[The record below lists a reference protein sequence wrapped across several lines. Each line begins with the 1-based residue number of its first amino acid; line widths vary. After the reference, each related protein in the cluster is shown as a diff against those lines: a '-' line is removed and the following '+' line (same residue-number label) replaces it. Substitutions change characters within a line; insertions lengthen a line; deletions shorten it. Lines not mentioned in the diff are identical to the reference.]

1 MSARDR
7 SLLLEWLRS
16 ELVGPCL
23 ADHHPQYRI
32 VELAGDSFELTH
44 ENLAEFRPVFYRPGA
59 DLPSDEIICHPQE
72 TPKGKYGVGLLYP
85 QQIRQP
91 EIQDEPPEAEG
102 DGAQDASAEVEA
114 GEDAALPEEEEED
127 AVDEELAGE
136 PGDDLDLSV
145 HDRFQPGTM
154 GLSFFTEL
162 GAEGVII
169 IRLPSRWNFAWQEDG
184 RAFPVNGWYRRV
196 RRLQR
201 AAGKD
206 EKDREY
212 DAWARSPI
220 AAEAIEVRIP
230 ASSFKERRV
239 IPKNIPV
246 VKGCPLHLRL
256 EVYPRRDDVSGR
268 PDHWLVTVVLRNVTP
283 HDSAAPTTSRILF
296 QSHLE
301 VSVEKGQFRPYPE
314 SQLVTEMQDN
324 DERSLALLYSDF
336 ATWGIGHGCAA
347 GWDSEPGQAP
357 ALLYADIMPAVE
369 TPSMTPDIRDETG
382 GAISVSMR
390 EPMNLPRWEKG
401 LTGTTW
407 DSLGGIVDGYKRWIE
422 RAEGDAAKL
431 PPHHKQTA
439 ERHLLACWKSHERMK
454 EGLKILKSDSLA
466 HRAFC
471 LANQAMLLQQI
482 ATKVIE
488 RRPLI
493 YEEADKEVRPRG
505 SLDSPAERLVAGNYD
520 ATRYGTWRAFQ
531 IAFLLMSLP
540 GCVDD
545 DGADRGIVDLIWF
558 PTGGGKTEA
567 YLGVAAFLM
576 FHERLLQ
583 SRQGTNELARDGTN
597 VLMRYTLRMLTTQQ
611 FQRAASLVCAMEVM
625 RRDLARKKDHSLGE
639 SRFSLGLWI
648 GKDGAPNSITDAAEK
663 IRAYRSGAD
672 WQKGNPLVLTEC
684 PWCRSQIG
692 RYQYNDDDDPPK
704 GWKVNDWRQQRLRG
718 LVEFE
723 GAWRLRC
730 SDRPCPFNDHG
741 KETIPVQVIDEVLYQ
756 EPPSMLIGTADKFAM
771 LAYIPAAR
779 GLFGLAA
786 QGKEI
791 VRRRCPPAF
800 IIQDELHLISG
811 PLGTLFGLY
820 EGVIESLCS
829 YTRGEELIRPKIV
842 CSTATIR
849 GASEQVKALFAREE
863 LNLFPNPGLAIS
875 DSFFGTFARKSNRR
889 LEHGR
894 LYVGL
899 HTTNLPS
906 VQTAQVRVFSRI
918 MQAVVGCLPEDELIP
933 DTQAQRRDPWWTL
946 LVFYN
951 SLRELGGGKT
961 LFEGDIRSRMS
972 FLARRDGTPQRDWG
986 IPDELSGRLLQ
997 DQIVTA
1003 LDRLA
1008 VPYRRPTVEPW
1019 PMNVALASNI
1029 IEVGV
1034 DIDRLS
1040 LIGIVGQPKTTA
1052 QYIQVTGRI
1061 GRRWW
1066 ERPGLVLML
1075 YNPSKARDRSHFE
1088 QFHSYHRRLYERV
1101 EPTSATPFSASAIER
1116 ALAGAVLTFIRQTA
1130 PDSPTPLHTRYAKA
1144 LERAAEL
1151 VLARCESVEEHD
1163 CEHARETIER
1173 VCREFERVWQA
1184 TPHDRWNAWS
1194 LTEDLKPLMRTFDQY
1209 ASARQRQTSVPV
1221 PTSLRQVDRSG
1232 ELQITHILL
1241 DDQQ

>member
-1 MSARDR
+1 MSAKDR

-16 ELVGPCL
+16 ELAGPCL
-23 ADHHPQYRI
+23 ADHHAQHR
-32 VELAGDSFELTH
+32 VVQLAGESFELTQ
-44 ENLAEFRPVFYRPGA
+44 ENLSEFRPVFYRPGEG
-59 DLPSDEIICHPQE
+59 LPLDEIICHPQE
-72 TPKGKYGVGLLYP
+72 TPKGKYGIGLLYP
-85 QQIRQP
+85 EQTRHP
-91 EIQDEPPEAEG
+91 ELQDQSAEG
-102 DGAQDASAEVEA
+102 DGGEDASAETPEA
-114 GEDAALPEEEEED
+114 ADAAQPPEEDED
-127 AVDEELAGE
+127 TDDEEVASDA
-136 PGDDLDLSV
+136 GDDLEISV
-145 HDRFQPGTM
+145 QDRFQPGTM
-154 GLSFFTEL
+154 GLSFFAEL
-162 GAEGVII
+162 GSAGAII
-169 IRLPSRWNFAWQEDG
+169 VRLPGRRSFAWQEEG
-184 RAFPVNGWYRRV
+184 RAFPMNGWYRRV
-196 RRLQR
+196 KRRQR

-206 EKDREY
+206 DRDREY
-212 DAWARSPI
+212 EAWARSPL
-220 AAEAIEVRIP
+220 AQETIELRVP
-230 ASSFKERRV
+230 VASFRERRV
-239 IPKNIPV
+239 VRLDVPV
-246 VKGCPLHLRL
+246 AQGCPLRLRL
-256 EVYPRRDDVSGR
+256 ELYPRRDDLTDR
-268 PDHWLVTVVLRNVTP
+268 PDHWLVTVVLRNITP
-283 HDSAAPTTSRILF
+283 HESEAPITSRILF
-296 QSHLE
+296 QSYFE
-301 VSVEKGQFRPYPE
+301 VSVEQGSFEPYPE
-314 SQLVTEMQDN
+314 SQVVTEMQDE

-336 ATWGIGHGCAA
+336 ATWGIGHACAA
-347 GWDSEPGQAP
+347 GWDSEPGTVP

-369 TPSMTPDIRDETG
+369 TPSMTPDIRDEAG
-382 GAISVSMR
+382 AAISVSMR
-390 EPMNLPRWEKG
+390 ELMDLPAWQNG
-401 LTGTTW
+401 LAGTAW
-407 DSLGGIVDGYKRWIE
+407 DRLDAIVAGYGCWIE
-422 RAEGDAAKL
+422 RAEEQSAGLSA
-431 PPHHKQTA
+431 HHRETA
-439 ERHLLACWKSHERMK
+439 GRHLLACWRSHERMK
-454 EGLKILKSDSLA
+454 EGLSLLKKDSLA

-482 ATKVIE
+482 ATKVIS

-493 YEEADKEVRPRG
+493 YDESAKEVRPRG
-505 SLDSPAERLVAGNYD
+505 TLDSPAERLVTANYD
-520 ATRYGTWRAFQ
+520 SSRYGTWRAFQ

-540 GCVDD
+540 GCADE
-545 DGADRGIVDLIWF
+545 DGPDRAIVDLIWF

-576 FHERLLQ
+576 FHQRLVQ
-583 SRQGTNELARDGTN
+583 SRQGAGELSRDGTT

-611 FQRAASLVCAMEVM
+611 FQRAASLVSAMELM
-625 RRDLARKKDHSLGE
+625 RRELLKKKDRSLGE
-639 SRFSLGLWI
+639 EGFSLGLWI
-648 GKDGAPNSITDAAEK
+648 GKDGAPNSISEAAEK
-663 IRAYRSGAD
+663 IRAYRSGAE

-692 RYQYNDDDDPPK
+692 RFQYNDEDAAPK

-718 LVEFE
+718 VVEFE

-730 SDRPCPFNDHG
+730 PDRPCPFNDHG

-771 LAYIPAAR
+771 LAYMPAAR
-779 GLFGLAA
+779 SIFGLAA
-786 QGKEI
+786 EGREI
-791 VRRRCPPAF
+791 VRRRCPPAL

-820 EGVIESLCS
+820 ESVIESLCS
-829 YTRGEELIRPKIV
+829 YQRGEALIRPKIV

-849 GASEQVKALFAREE
+849 GAREQVRALFAREE
-863 LNLFPNPGLAIS
+863 LNLFPNPGLKIS
-875 DSFFGTFARKSNRR
+875 DSFFGTFARKTNGR
-889 LEHGR
+889 LDHGR

-918 MQAVVGCLPEDELIP
+918 MQAVVGSLPEDGLIP
-933 DTQAQRRDPWWTL
+933 GTQGQRRDPWWTL

-972 FLARRDGTPQRDWG
+972 FLSRRDGTPQRDWG

-997 DQIVTA
+997 DQIVAA

-1008 VPYRRPTVEPW
+1008 VPYSRLPADPG

-1034 DIDRLS
+1034 DVDRLS

-1052 QYIQVTGRI
+1052 QYIQVTGRV

-1116 ALAGAVLTFIRQTA
+1116 ALAGAVLTFIRQTE
-1130 PDSPTPLHTRYAKA
+1130 PHSPTPLPDRYAEA
-1144 LERAAEL
+1144 LARGTALLLERCAA
-1151 VLARCESVEEHD
+1151 VEEHD
-1163 CEHARETIER
+1163 GEHARETIER
-1173 VCREFERVWQA
+1173 VRDEFERVWQA
-1184 TPHDRWNAWS
+1184 SPHDCWNAWN

-1241 DDQQ
+1241 DDQQGG

>member
-23 ADHHPQYRI
+23 ADHHAQHRVI
-32 VELAGDSFELTH
+32 ELVGDAFELTH
-44 ENLAEFRPVFYRPGA
+44 ESLGEFRPVFYRPGKDMPLA
-59 DLPSDEIICHPQE
+59 EIICHPQE
-72 TPKGKYGVGLLYP
+72 TPKGKYGIGLLFP
-85 QQIRQP
+85 EQTRQV
-91 EIQDEPPEAEG
+91 EVRDQAAAAED
-102 DGAQDASAEVEA
+102 DGAEEATEA
-114 GEDAALPEEEEED
+114 GEDADSGPEEDEE
-127 AVDEELAGE
+127 AGDEELAGDA
-136 PGDDLDLSV
+136 GDDLELAV

-154 GLSFFTEL
+154 GISFFAKL
-162 GAEGVII
+162 GADGAIVV
-169 IRLPSRWNFAWQEDG
+169 RLPNQRAFAWQEEG

-196 RRLQR
+196 RRRQP
-201 AAGKD
+201 AAGKE

-212 DAWARSPI
+212 DAWARSRI
-220 AAEAIEVRIP
+220 AADAIEVRVP
-230 ASSFKERRV
+230 VSGFKERRV
-239 IPKNIPV
+239 FRKDIAPAE
-246 VKGCPLHLRL
+246 GCPLRLRL
-256 EVYPRRDDVSGR
+256 ELYPRLDDVSAQ
-268 PDHWLVTVVLRNVTP
+268 PDHWLVTVILRNLTP
-283 HDSAAPTTSRILF
+283 HESEVPVTSRILF
-296 QSHLE
+296 QAYFEL
-301 VSVEKGQFRPYPE
+301 SVENGDFRPYPE
-314 SQLVTEMQDN
+314 SQLVTEMQDE

-347 GWDSEPGQAP
+347 GWDSEPGHVP

-369 TPSMTPDIRDETG
+369 TPSMTPDIEDEAG
-382 GAISVSMR
+382 AAISVSMR
-390 EPMNLPRWEKG
+390 ELMDLPRWEEG
-401 LTGTTW
+401 LSGTAW
-407 DSLGGIVDGYKRWIE
+407 DRLRAIVDGYDRWIG
-422 RAEGDAAKL
+422 RAASDAEKL
-431 PPHHKQTA
+431 PPHHGETA
-439 ERHLLACWKSHERMK
+439 DRHLLACRKSHERMK
-454 EGLKILKSDSLA
+454 AGLSLLRKDTLA

-482 ATKVIE
+482 ATKVLL
-488 RRPLI
+488 RRPLF
-493 YEEADKEVRPRG
+493 YAEEDREVRPRG
-505 SLDSPAERLVAGNYD
+505 DHDSPAARLADSNYD
-520 ATRYGTWRAFQ
+520 QSRYGSWRAFQ

-540 GCVDD
+540 GCVDE
-545 DGADRGIVDLIWF
+545 DGADRSVVDLIWF

-576 FHERLLQ
+576 FHERLLL
-583 SRQGTNELARDGTN
+583 SRQGATELARDGTN

-611 FQRAASLVCAMEVM
+611 FQRAASLACAMEFM
-625 RRDLARKKDHSLGE
+625 RRELAGKKDHSLGE
-639 SRFSLGLWI
+639 ARFSLGLWI
-648 GKDGAPNSITDAAEK
+648 GKDGAPNSITEAAEK
-663 IRAYRSGAD
+663 IRAYRSGAE

-692 RYQYNDDDDPPK
+692 RYQLNDEDDVPK
-704 GWKVNDWRQQRLRG
+704 GWTASNWRHERLRG
-718 LVEFE
+718 LVEFQ

-730 SDRPCPFNDHG
+730 PDRTCPFNAVG

-756 EPPSMLIGTADKFAM
+756 EPPSILIGTADKFAM
-771 LAYIPAAR
+771 LAYTPAAR
-779 GLFGLAA
+779 SLFGLAA
-786 QGKEI
+786 EGKSV
-791 VRRRCPPAF
+791 VRRRTPPAF

-829 YTRGEELIRPKIV
+829 YIRDEEIIRPKIV

-849 GASEQVKALFAREE
+849 GASEQVKSLFARES
-863 LNLFPNPGLAIS
+863 LNLFPNPGLKIS
-875 DSFFGTFARKSNRR
+875 DSFFGKFARRHDDR
-889 LEHGR
+889 LEQGR

-918 MQAVVGCLPEDELIP
+918 MQAVVGCLPEDDLIS
-933 DTQAQRRDPWWTL
+933 DTKAQRRDPWWTL

-972 FLARRDGTPQRDWG
+972 FLAWRDGTPHRDWG

-997 DQIVTA
+997 DQIVA
-1003 LDRLA
+1003 SLDRLA
-1008 VPYRRPTVEPW
+1008 IPYTRPPAEPG

-1040 LIGIVGQPKTTA
+1040 VIGIVGQPKTTA

-1101 EPTSATPFSASAIER
+1101 EPTSATPFSSSAIER
-1116 ALAGAVLTFIRQTA
+1116 ALAGAVLTFVRQTA
-1130 PDSPTPLHTRYAKA
+1130 PDSPTPLHTRYKA
-1144 LERAAEL
+1144 ALDLAAEL
-1151 VLARCESVEEHD
+1151 VLGRCEGVEEHD
-1163 CEHARETIER
+1163 GEHARETIQR
-1173 VCREFERVWQA
+1173 VRNEFERVWQA
-1184 TPHDRWNAWS
+1184 TPHDRWNAWN

-1232 ELQITHILL
+1232 ELQITHIILE
-1241 DDQQ
+1241 DQQ